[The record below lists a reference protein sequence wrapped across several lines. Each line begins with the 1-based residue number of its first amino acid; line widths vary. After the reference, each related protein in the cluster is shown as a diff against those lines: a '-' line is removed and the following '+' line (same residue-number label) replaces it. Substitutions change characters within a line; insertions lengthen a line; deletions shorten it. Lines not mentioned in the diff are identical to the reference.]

1 MDVYNAVSH
10 PGREGMPRFTSF
22 ANKQQNMVKT
32 ESQMVMMMMMMMMVM
47 STEQADAGKIRE
59 SHKDFWATAN
69 LLLLII
75 IIISGCL

>member
-47 STEQADAGKIRE
+47 STEQADADGGVRGGYCGGDDGDDVHRT
-59 SHKDFWATAN
+59 SRA
-69 LLLLII
+69 
-75 IIISGCL
+75 